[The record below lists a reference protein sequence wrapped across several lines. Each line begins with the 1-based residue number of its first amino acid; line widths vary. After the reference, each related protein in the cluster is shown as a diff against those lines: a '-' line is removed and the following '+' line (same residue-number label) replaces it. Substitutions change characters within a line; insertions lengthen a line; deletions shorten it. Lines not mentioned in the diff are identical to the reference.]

1 MGLEI
6 VGKIL
11 KIVVKRKVVN
21 EEFIIMSI
29 EVLDVLVVKLDF
41 EKVVGFLL
49 ILEIGFVQL
58 FDLVNM
64 KQLLVGVGDFVD
76 IEVFLY
82 DVVFEYFIGIFSQF
96 VYIEL
101 FVLLYFGE
109 V

>member
-64 KQLLVGVGDFVD
+64 KQVLVGVGDFVD

>member
-21 EEFIIMSI
+21 EEFIIISI

-64 KQLLVGVGDFVD
+64 KQVLVGVGDFVD

-101 FVLLYFGE
+101 FVLLYIGE

>member
-21 EEFIIMSI
+21 EEFIIISI

-64 KQLLVGVGDFVD
+64 KQVLVGVGDFVD